1 MFKKMIARFIPVLAA
16 SAMMSPAAAQ
26 QQPIKVLI
34 LKDSLPMSYHDDKGV
49 WVGFYVDMARALCAT
64 MKTRCEIKEVLLSS
78 IVDQVAASDGD
89 IGFAGL
95 SVTPER
101 AKKVLF
107 TDPYRRGRN
116 FFISRKSLADSK
128 GMRVAVVG
136 GSAAEAW
143 AKKKQEEL
151 EWTLVPVKVNA
162 DLANALSDG
171 RVEAAIAPMM
181 SAVDILERKKLTQA
195 DYGSCPIDDLNWPVG
210 LAVNPARPELREQL
224 NAALTE
230 IKANGQLDAI
240 NSKYF
245 KFRIF

>member
-1 MFKKMIARFIPVLAA
+1 MLKKALARFIPVLMAGAA
-16 SAMMSPAAAQ
+16 LSPVAA

-34 LKDSLPMSYHDDKGV
+34 LKDSLPMSYHDDKGE

-64 MKTRCEIKEVLLSS
+64 MKAPCDIKETLLKN
-78 IVDQVAASDGD
+78 IVDQVAAGDGD

-101 AKKVLF
+101 AQKVLF
-107 TDPYRRGRN
+107 TDPYRQGRN
-116 FFISRKSLADSK
+116 FFISKKSLAQSHN
-128 GMRVAVVG
+128 MRVAVVSA
-136 GSAAEAW
+136 SAAEAW
-143 AKKKQEEL
+143 ATKKRAEL
-151 EWTLVPVKVNA
+151 NWTLVPVKVNA
-162 DLANALSDG
+162 DLAEALSSG
-171 RVEAAIAPMM
+171 RADAVIAPMM

-195 DYGSCPIDDLNWPVG
+195 DYGSCPIDDLNWPVA
-210 LAVNPARPELREQL
+210 LAVNPKKAELRDQL
-224 NAALTE
+224 NSALKE